1 MNCTTSKELVIC
13 VTAGAHFCYLSLYL
27 MTASTIFF
35 IFFVRAGG
43 LGESFSA
50 GGRPLFLCLFPSSSL
65 SPRPR
70 PPEEEEGPGRSRSRS
85 RFLLRVVFLCRTSSS
100 TSSSVPSS
108 IACAG
113 KTHCEIKMKEFESQN
128 RNQRSSPESN
138 EVLFCILNWH
148 LFLSSALST

>member
-1 MNCTTSKELVIC
+1 MWNNCSETVRDQQVSTHVHVYSTVSGLAHKTYSTPSVNILSKNILSKSQAK
-13 VTAGAHFCYLSLYL
+13 TKASSYYLSLYL

-35 IFFVRAGG
+35 IFLVRTGG

-85 RFLLRVVFLCRTSSS
+85 LFLLRVVFLCRTSSS
-100 TSSSVPSS
+100 ISSRVPSS
-108 IACAG
+108 IACV
-113 KTHCEIKMKEFESQN
+113 E
-128 RNQRSSPESN
+128 
-138 EVLFCILNWH
+138 
-148 LFLSSALST
+148 